1 MYIHTSSIASVFN
14 WIMQNDSLRLSRGV
28 VDECCIE
35 SCTVNQFSAY
45 CASPREENSYDS
57 AEVEEKGNVS

>member
-1 MYIHTSSIASVFN
+1 
-14 WIMQNDSLRLSRGV
+14 MQNDSLRLSRGV